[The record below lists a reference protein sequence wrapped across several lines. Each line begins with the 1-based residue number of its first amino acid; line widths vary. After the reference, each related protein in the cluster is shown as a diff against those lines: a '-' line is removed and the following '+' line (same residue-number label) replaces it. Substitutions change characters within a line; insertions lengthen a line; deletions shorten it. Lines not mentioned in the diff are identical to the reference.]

1 MELAKGD
8 YFGERALLTAEPRA
22 ANAIALSALKLLH
35 ISKAAFEEV
44 LGPLHEIIAADQ
56 QWREKVAKDM
66 QLQQEAEGL
75 LGVQPSDFEYLGVSF
90 TNEPVQYVLATR
102 QGKSSGSYTL
112 KMTSKQRAQ
121 QLGIAQ
127 RVLAEQELMAT
138 LTASHRMVP
147 TPLAYMHDDSS
158 LCSVY
163 KSPIAIDLATILA
176 DGVAFDEP
184 TARFYTASVALALEH
199 LQLEAHRLVYRH
211 VTPDGIMLDG
221 HGQVQLVDMRYA
233 VKADPPPTD
242 FCGYAHYLAPEQVTA
257 QGHGLPTD
265 LWALGILTYE
275 MICSGGNPWLT
286 GDAAQDSEVG
296 VYSRISAHRAGAL
309 TFPDGVSV
317 SAPLAALLNKLL
329 HPSPA
334 GRLGCAHGPKELRD
348 AEWFGGFQFAELEAG
363 EMKAPHAKAA
373 ADAVAA
379 ALQKKRSPCL

>member
-1 MELAKGD
+1 
-8 YFGERALLTAEPRA
+8 
-22 ANAIALSALKLLH
+22 
-35 ISKAAFEEV
+35 
-44 LGPLHEIIAADQ
+44 
-56 QWREKVAKDM
+56 
-66 QLQQEAEGL
+66 
-75 LGVQPSDFEYLGVSF
+75 
-90 TNEPVQYVLATR
+90 
-102 QGKSSGSYTL
+102 
-112 KMTSKQRAQ
+112 
-121 QLGIAQ
+121 
-127 RVLAEQELMAT
+127 
-138 LTASHRMVP
+138 
-147 TPLAYMHDDSS
+147 
-158 LCSVY
+158 
-163 KSPIAIDLATILA
+163 
-176 DGVAFDEP
+176 
-184 TARFYTASVALALEH
+184 
-199 LQLEAHRLVYRH
+199 
-211 VTPDGIMLDG
+211 MLDG

-233 VKADPPPTD
+233 VQAHGSHSARTLHAMRARFSLCPVHTLLQVKADPPPTD